1 MKIIQ
6 LSLLALL
13 LASSVQAQQIVVDKK
28 PVKYIRVVG
37 HAEKY
42 YEPDYVDVQI
52 NLEEKEKV
60 NTDNSVAEKERAL
73 LDFMKANNIPAEKLR
88 VQRLNTGEAYAIFG
102 SKYYIRKNYTL
113 RIDDL
118 SKYETIILGLVGKGF
133 KNLYVSD
140 ISINN
145 KDKHNDEVMAE
156 AVKNGSSK
164 ANIIATAAGVKS
176 IKLVS
181 VDESGNSN
189 PMPIMYKRMAMS
201 EMAADANNISLDKIS
216 LQKDMEMVFEIE

>member
-1 MKIIQ
+1 MKAIK
-6 LSLLALL
+6 LSILALL
-13 LASSVQAQQIVVDKK
+13 LAGSVQAQQIIVDKK
-28 PVKYIRVVG
+28 PPKYIRVSG
-37 HAEKY
+37 HAEKF

-88 VQRLNTGEAYAIFG
+88 VQRLNTGEAYALFG

-118 SKYETIILGLVGKGF
+118 SRYENIILGLVGKGF

-145 KDKHNDEVMAE
+145 KDKRNDEVMAD

-164 ANIIATAAGVKS
+164 ANVIATAAGIKS
-176 IKLVS
+176 VKLVS
-181 VDESGNSN
+181 VDETGNSN

-201 EMAADANNISLDKIS
+201 AEMSDANNIALDKIS
-216 LQKDMEMVFEIE
+216 LQKDVEMVFEIE

>member
-1 MKIIQ
+1 MKVLQ
-6 LSLLALL
+6 LSLIALFI
-13 LASSVQAQQIVVDKK
+13 ASSVQAQQLVIDKK
-28 PVKYIRVVG
+28 PTKYIRVSG
-37 HAEKY
+37 HAEKF

-118 SKYETIILGLVGKGF
+118 NRYETIILGLVGKGF

-140 ISINN
+140 INVNN
-145 KDKHNDEVMAE
+145 KDKKNDEVTAD
-156 AVKNGSSK
+156 AVRNGISK
-164 ANIIATAAGVKS
+164 ANIIADAAGVKS
-176 IKLVS
+176 VKLVS
-181 VDESGNSN
+181 VDETGNSN

-201 EMAADANNISLDKIS
+201 SEIADANNIALDKLS
-216 LQKDMEMVFEIE
+216 LQKDLEMVFEIE